1 MFGAIIMSIIIGT
14 ENHHLYQW
22 SYLFFAIILTIG
34 LILFLLLK
42 NKYLVDNEGKLMKDN
57 HNNSNFIINERNRF
71 LQKISSKS
79 LSEIKNLNIKERLSL
94 INNSMPHKNE
104 AIFAFTILLIISIF
118 FRISFSQT
126 SLSLVFFH

>member
-94 INNSMPHKNE
+94 INNSMLHKNE
-104 AIFAFTILLIISIF
+104 EIFAFKILLIIIIF

>member
-1 MFGAIIMSIIIGT
+1 MSIIIGT

>member
-1 MFGAIIMSIIIGT
+1 MSIIIGT

-94 INNSMPHKNE
+94 INNSMLHKNE